1 MRDMLKL
8 WIDDAAD
15 TTKRIKGDVAH
26 LREIG
31 RQAKLAAKVATG
43 IAKRK
48 FEKLAEYV
56 AELEQ
61 LRGPR
66 GRTRTG
72 AR

>member
-1 MRDMLKL
+1 MRDMLKS

-15 TTKRIKGDVAH
+15 TGNRIRGDVAH

-31 RQAKLAAKVATG
+31 RQAQLAAKLATG
-43 IAKRK
+43 VAKRK

-61 LRGPR
+61 HRGQR
-66 GRTRTG
+66 GRSR
-72 AR
+72 